1 MRGWID
7 QDQCTGSGMC
17 EDAVPD
23 VFFLEDDLAYVKE
36 EETTF
41 GETKM
46 FSPRVWTSS
55 GDGRRS
61 AWVPAGQEDAV
72 LEASKDCPGECIFIV
87 VDD

>member
-1 MRGWID
+1 MRVWID

-17 EDAVPD
+17 EDAAPD

-36 EETTF
+36 EATIF

-46 FSPRVWTSS
+46 FSPRY
-55 GDGRRS
+55 GLLAGMAGEAR
-61 AWVPAGQEDAV
+61 VPAGQEDAV